1 MYGKSIYLTLIGR
14 RSNEFAGTRFLKRG
28 ANCQVTWTKPSFC
41 TKCSSQHSFSYQAPT
56 NCPSAQSPMVS
67 ALSHTSLQLTILPH
81 KVQGSAFFFE
91 PGSNWLSFC
100 TKSIGRHSFSYQAP
114 TNFFLLQSTSLWGIY
129 SKTFIHHYN
138 IARTH
143 SFTHLFFFFFFW
155 NEPNNTIICLKKKWT
170 AHSKYRTPP
179 PHTHTH
185 THNSNINMDGSKKKT
200 EKKKK
205 GGTVH

>member
-41 TKCSSQHSFSYQAPT
+41 TKCSGQHSFSYQAPT

-91 PGSNWLSFC
+91 PGSNCLFFH
-100 TKSIGRHSFSYQAP
+100 TKSIGQHSFSYQAP
-114 TNFFLLQSTSLWGIY
+114 TNS
-129 SKTFIHHYN
+129 
-138 IARTH
+138 
-143 SFTHLFFFFFFW
+143 FFFFFSKAHHCGAFIQKHSSII
-155 NEPNNTIICLKKKWT
+155 TILLSLTHSRIFFSYLFLKWAKQHKYMFLKK
-170 AHSKYRTPP
+170 
-179 PHTHTH
+179 
-185 THNSNINMDGSKKKT
+185 MDST
-200 EKKKK
+200 
-205 GGTVH
+205 